1 MKYRVVEH
9 YNKTAD
15 DFIGFVCEV
24 VFDNAD
30 LVTILTKQSRAEIM
44 KSGEAHYNA
53 VLIVR
58 E

>member
-15 DFIGFVCEV
+15 DFISFVCAV
-24 VFDNAD
+24 IFDNAD

-44 KSGEAHYNA
+44 QSGTAHYNA